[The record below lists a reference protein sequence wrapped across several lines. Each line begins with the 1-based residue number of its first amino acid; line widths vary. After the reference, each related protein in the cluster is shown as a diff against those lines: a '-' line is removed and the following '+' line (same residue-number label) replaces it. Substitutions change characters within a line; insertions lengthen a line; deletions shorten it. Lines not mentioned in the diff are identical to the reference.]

1 MGQNIKTK
9 QNYLKHYSSL
19 DNMTTNYCYCDTLN
33 KIFASWSQNGVLTPV
48 MQEATILTPV
58 MQEATILTPVM
69 QQATILTPVMQQ
81 ATILTPV
88 MQQATILWARLSLLF
103 LRVPSSAQ
111 KPE

>member
-48 MQEATILTPV
+48 MKQATILTPV
-58 MQEATILTPVM
+58 MQE
-69 QQATILTPVMQQ
+69 

-103 LRVPSSAQ
+103 LRVPSSAH